1 MSQREGLKGKLFKY
15 IKLSGDKT
23 LIHQNMRDTDKN
35 SSENEICSYMLTLEM
50 RKWEV
55 GASRSNLLNIE

>member
-35 SSENEICSYMLTLEM
+35 SSENEICS
-50 RKWEV
+50 
-55 GASRSNLLNIE
+55 